1 MSAATGNKITKEDL
15 ERQLKLV
22 QDKVVGTVESKRT
35 TITNIVIAGVVVMAL
50 VFFLLGKRSGK
61 RKSTVVE
68 IRRV

>member
-1 MSAATGNKITKEDL
+1 MTAATKITRDDLERKFQGVQNKITG
-15 ERQLKLV
+15 
-22 QDKVVGTVESKRT
+22 VVDSKRA
-35 TITNIVIAGVVVMAL
+35 TIVNVAIAGVVVMAI